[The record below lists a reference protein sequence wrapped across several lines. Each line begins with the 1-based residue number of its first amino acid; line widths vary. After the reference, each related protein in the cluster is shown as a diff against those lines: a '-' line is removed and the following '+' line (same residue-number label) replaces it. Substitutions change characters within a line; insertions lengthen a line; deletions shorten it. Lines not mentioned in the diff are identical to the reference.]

1 MRIMNKIY
9 YLFMSMTVIL
19 LAACSQDEMEQ
30 VKEGTLPELRVMVN
44 HPSSITTRASVNGLA
59 THFEDGDKI
68 GIFAVYEDDYGLR
81 ELIYENIPYTCKN
94 VGTENDPQYEWV
106 LADESKNVF
115 YSSKCTYFAYYPYQ
129 ESLVGDVDSWED
141 MAVEFFGDVISNWE
155 PRLDQSTLPDF
166 NASDLMVGRGDV
178 NNENASV
185 SFTLE
190 HQMGLVRLAYFDWE
204 SEETLESVS
213 SMDSQAY
220 FYNEDDEEAVCP
232 IPYNTGGKYFY
243 YIAKPDTIIKFWCL
257 GPFAGY
263 ESYNVNV
270 DESEG
275 FITDYTI
282 QPSY

>member
-9 YLFMSMTVIL
+9 YLIMSMTVIL

-30 VKEGTLPELRVMVN
+30 VKEGTLPELRVIVN
-44 HPSSITTRASVNGLA
+44 HPSSITTRASVNGVA

-106 LADESKNVF
+106 LADESKKVF
-115 YSSKCTYFAYYPYQ
+115 YSNKCTYFAYYPYQ

-141 MAVEFFGDVISNWE
+141 MAVEFFWDVISNWE

-190 HQMGLVRLAYFDWE
+190 HQMGLVRLDYYDGLNQEYIEDIASLDSRTYFNN
-204 SEETLESVS
+204 EE
-213 SMDSQAY
+213 
-220 FYNEDDEEAVCP
+220 EENCP
-232 IPYNTGGKYFY
+232 IPYNTGKNYFY
-243 YIAKPDTIIKFWCL
+243 YIAKPGANMVFWFW
-257 GPFAGY
+257 GSSFGTFEDY
-263 ESYNVNV
+263 SVDV

-275 FITDYTI
+275 FITDLTI
-282 QPSY
+282 SPSY

>member
-1 MRIMNKIY
+1 MRIMKKIY
-9 YLFMSMTVIL
+9 YLIMSMTVIL

-30 VKEGTLPELRVMVN
+30 VKEGTLPELRVIVN
-44 HPSSITTRASVNGLA
+44 HPSSISTRASVNGLA

-106 LADESKNVF
+106 LADESKKVF

-141 MAVEFFGDVISNWE
+141 MAVEFFWDVISNWE

-185 SFTLE
+185 SFMLE
-190 HQMGLVRLAYFDWE
+190 HQMGLVRIDFYDGLN
-204 SEETLESVS
+204 EEYMGIS
-213 SMDSQAY
+213 SLDSKEC
-220 FYNEDDEEAVCP
+220 FYNEDEEDCP
-232 IPYNTGGKYFY
+232 IPYNTRKDYFY
-243 YIAKPDTIIKFWCL
+243 YIAKPGAPLVFCYMDPMT
-257 GPFAGY
+257 GPDH
-263 ESYNVNV
+263 YNITL
-270 DESEG
+270 DEDKG
-275 FITDYTI
+275 FVTDFTVY
-282 QPSY
+282 PSY